1 MRIVQPN
8 ERRFCSDCKKYGH
21 YRRDC
26 KKKTS
31 SSLSASSSR
40 KVHPYQGKPPISNMS
55 KFKACLSDSS
65 DEDDEQNY
73 HISQAEKE
81 ALLGEDNDS
90 NSMDYGDSKDIVV
103 VEEKTNSKTA
113 KDHIDSAKSSNQH
126 HQPQT
131 TSELDLELKRQ
142 KQKTQILKDEL
153 RVSHMKRDLIL
164 SEITFCTRAT
174 DINNLKIQ
182 S

>member
-1 MRIVQPN
+1 
-8 ERRFCSDCKKYGH
+8 
-21 YRRDC
+21 
-26 KKKTS
+26 
-31 SSLSASSSR
+31 
-40 KVHPYQGKPPISNMS
+40 MS

-65 DEDDEQNY
+65 DEDDEQTY
-73 HISQAEKE
+73 HISQSEKE
-81 ALLGEDNDS
+81 ALLGEDNDT
-90 NSMDYGDSKDIVV
+90 NSMDYGESKDIVV

-153 RVSHMKRDLIL
+153 RVSHMKRDLLL
-164 SEITFCTRAT
+164 SEITFCTTTT
-174 DINNLKIQ
+174 DINNLKKKYNLD
-182 S
+182 